1 MEYDAFLQW
10 EIRTKGKD
18 GFPQSEKKEIP
29 VCVKEKSITRAEFYA
44 AMRDGIKVSRVFEV
58 RREDWE
64 ESRHMVNGKPVY
76 ATTIFVEGAAYD
88 ILRSY
93 AADKS
98 MVEITCT

>member
-1 MEYDAFLQW
+1 MEYDALLQW
-10 EIRTKGKD
+10 EIRTKDKD
-18 GFPQSEKKEIP
+18 GFPKIEKKEIP
-29 VCVKEKSITRAEFYA
+29 ICVKEKSITRAEFYA

-76 ATTIFVEGAAYD
+76 ATSVFVEDAAYD

-93 AADKS
+93 TTDKS